1 MATSGNWASGG
12 AGWVVHEA
20 IFDRVFAPLTAA
32 ILDSADL
39 AAAQSMLDVGC
50 GSGTLL
56 AAAVER
62 GVRAT
67 GVDISATMAE
77 AARRRVPQSTV
88 LLADAESADL
98 SFGGAGPY
106 ERVLSR
112 FGVMF
117 FADPVAAF
125 ANLRSATASGGRLAF
140 GCWRSLAE
148 NPSFTEGTSLL
159 TAQLPDPP
167 IQLDPAAPSSTSP
180 HFTAPGPMAFAAPD
194 RLRTVLTDAGW
205 REVVIT
211 PFDFTLDYGEGAAAV
226 EDRIAII
233 LATSTGARAE
243 RILRPA
249 LGDRGWAEL
258 VDRVRE
264 HVTAQL
270 TYGRVQLPAATW
282 LVTAT
287 S

>member
-1 MATSGNWASGG
+1 
-12 AGWVVHEA
+12 
-20 IFDRVFAPLTAA
+20 
-32 ILDSADL
+32 
-39 AAAQSMLDVGC
+39 MLDVGC

-62 GVRAT
+62 GLRAT

-77 AARRRVPQSTV
+77 AARLRVSQATV
-88 LLADAESADL
+88 QIADAESADL

-117 FADPVAAF
+117 FTDPVAAF
-125 ANLRSATASGGRLAF
+125 ANLRSATAGGGRLVF

-148 NPSFTEGTSLL
+148 NPSFTEGSSLF
-159 TAQLPDPP
+159 TAQLPHLRSQPDPTV
-167 IQLDPAAPSSTSP
+167 PSSTL
-180 HFTAPGPMAFAAPD
+180 PGPMAFADPD
-194 RLRTVLTDAGW
+194 RLRSVLTDAGW

-249 LGDRGWAEL
+249 LGERGWAEL
-258 VDRVRE
+258 VDRVRA
-264 HVTAQL
+264 HVTEHL
-270 TYGRVQLPAATW
+270 TDGRVQLPAATW

-287 S
+287 T